1 MSQVIQYSEADL
13 LYLSKSPLIKKP
25 ENLPEWIL
33 PEAMKADRERHIRQE
48 KEMKSKHDDEGR
60 QMQAERK
67 FAKSKHED
75 IILGPPKLSFAS
87 SNENGRSIGRHDD
100 LLSLGNVYSGSTS
113 VRHRNGMGGPASKNG
128 ALNNIGSTSSAWT
141 SLNKH
146 GRKKDFDRRDDNEGL
161 ERLTKQRASA
171 SAASPLIPNSTEE
184 FEAWKRMMKASTNSV
199 ESPIT
204 SGMPAVA
211 HVASQKPVPSLS
223 RAASGSGSSLSARGN
238 VSVDSLFGKRS
249 AAPSVA
255 TVAPPVGTPGGTPPR
270 FASPAL
276 GLETAAHVAPP
287 TTSSRF
293 SKFFNGLSGPEVS
306 KQPTP
311 SASHTASPKVNNAP
325 AVPSAALDKD
335 AEGFQRVLA
344 MLGRQTPSA
353 SASPRVPV
361 TQPSATPIPP
371 GANNANPVA
380 MSTMSSLASPT
391 ASVAPPPGLGGHALS
406 NEDASFFRSLI
417 HSDTRPIPPPP
428 GFSTNAM
435 SSMNSPDEFVSNP
448 PGFYNHYPVGPAAP
462 INSVPAPAPPPGFG
476 FQQPPLP
483 YSPGFSPNMYGQSR
497 MSGHPLPDLSRT
509 SH

>member
-60 QMQAERK
+60 QMQSDRK
-67 FAKSKHED
+67 YAKSKHED

-100 LLSLGNVYSGSTS
+100 LLSLGNVYNGSA
-113 VRHRNGMGGPASKNG
+113 VRHRNGVPGPVPTKNAS
-128 ALNNIGSTSSAWT
+128 LNNIASTSSPWT

-161 ERLTKQRASA
+161 DRLSKQRASA
-171 SAASPLIPNSTEE
+171 NPTSPMIPNSTEE
-184 FEAWKRMMKASTNSV
+184 FEAWKRMMKANTAETPV
-199 ESPIT
+199 I

-223 RAASGSGSSLSARGN
+223 RAASGSGTSFSARAN
-238 VSVDSLFGKRS
+238 VSVDSLFGKRPV
-249 AAPSVA
+249 APSV
-255 TVAPPVGTPGGTPPR
+255 TSVAPPIGTPGGTPPR

-276 GLETAAHVAPP
+276 GLETAAHVAPS

-293 SKFFNGLSGPEVS
+293 SKFFNGLGGPETS
-306 KQPTP
+306 KQSTP
-311 SASHTASPKVNNAP
+311 SVSHSASPKVNNAP
-325 AVPSAALDKD
+325 TAPSAIHDKD

-344 MLGRQTPSA
+344 MLGRQTSSA
-353 SASPRVPV
+353 SASPRVPAV
-361 TQPSATPIPP
+361 QPSTMSNSPTVNHGNP
-371 GANNANPVA
+371 GA
-380 MSTMSSLASPT
+380 MFTMSSLTSPA
-391 ASVAPPPGLGGHALS
+391 ASVAPPPGLSSHALS
-406 NEDASFFRSLI
+406 TEDASFFRSLI
-417 HSDTRPIPPPP
+417 HSDARPAVPPPP
-428 GFSTNAM
+428 GFST
-435 SSMNSPDEFVSNP
+435 SSVASPDKGVSNP
-448 PGFYNHYPVGPAAP
+448 PPGLYNHYPMGPVP
-462 INSVPAPAPPPGFG
+462 PMSSVPAPAPPPGFG

-483 YSPGFSPNMYGQSR
+483 YSPGFSPSMYAQPR
-497 MSGHPLPDLSRT
+497 MSGHPLPDLSKT